1 MFKKQLT
8 ITQCSHMLI
17 IIYYVQ
23 MYIDV
28 YMRSVTI
35 LLVYENKVYSFILI
49 EITLC

>member
-1 MFKKQLT
+1 
-8 ITQCSHMLI
+8 MLI